1 MQINTLFF
9 TILFTLFDR
18 NVTLIIFPLTT
29 ICEYFPETSCSTE
42 FQYNLYTGMHF
53 IISMINAS
61 ILTKMHSASYD
72 LQFCSLSKICSNTI
86 KYSKLVYI
94 LKYQRFKFRTV
105 LDLAV
110 AKPICYDGF
119 NRNSSDESIY
129 KASRW
134 SRLCPTKEKVPLWLN
149 HAIFRGIIFYETV
162 VCCCWFF
169 FLPLISPSSSNYFFE
184 FLVY

>member
-1 MQINTLFF
+1 MWIFP
-9 TILFTLFDR
+9 R
-18 NVTLIIFPLTT
+18 NVL
-29 ICEYFPETSCSTE
+29 
-42 FQYNLYTGMHF
+42 LYWIPIQF
-53 IISMINAS
+53 IYRYALYHIYDQCINFES
-61 ILTKMHSASYD
+61 KFLTKMHS
-72 LQFCSLSKICSNTI
+72 LVLLMICNFVHCRKYVAIRYNIQSWYIFWNI
-86 KYSKLVYI
+86 KGL
-94 LKYQRFKFRTV
+94 KFRTV

-162 VCCCWFF
+162 RLLLLAFF
-169 FLPLISPSSSNYFFE
+169 FTSNFSQFF
-184 FLVY
+184 

>member
-1 MQINTLFF
+1 MN
-9 TILFTLFDR
+9 
-18 NVTLIIFPLTT
+18 
-29 ICEYFPETSCSTE
+29 
-42 FQYNLYTGMHF
+42 
-53 IISMINAS
+53 ISQKRPALLN
-61 ILTKMHSASYD
+61 
-72 LQFCSLSKICSNTI
+72 SNTI
-86 KYSKLVYI
+86 YIPVCTFSYLWSMHQFWRKCIVLLMICNFVHCRKYVAIRWNIQSCNIFWNIKGL
-94 LKYQRFKFRTV
+94 KFRTV

-149 HAIFRGIIFYETV
+149 HAIFRGIIFYETIRLLLLA
-162 VCCCWFF
+162 F

>member
-1 MQINTLFF
+1 MWIFP
-9 TILFTLFDR
+9 R
-18 NVTLIIFPLTT
+18 NVLLYWIPIQFIYRYALYH
-29 ICEYFPETSCSTE
+29 IYDQCINFDENAYCS
-42 FQYNLYTGMHF
+42 
-53 IISMINAS
+53 
-61 ILTKMHSASYD
+61 SASYD

-94 LKYQRFKFRTV
+94 LKYQRFV

-162 VCCCWFF
+162 RLLLLLLAFF
-169 FLPLISPSSSNYFFE
+169 FFTSNFSQFF
-184 FLVY
+184 